1 MEKKVKLYEL
11 ILGHNVRKSVKN
23 IKVKV
28 IKKLKLIDVNKSYQ
42 KQAHT
47 KTFVGDNED
56 VMI

>member
-23 IKVKV
+23 IKNKIV
-28 IKKLKLIDVNKSYQ
+28 KKLKLIDVNKSYQ

-47 KTFVGDNED
+47 KTFVGEDED